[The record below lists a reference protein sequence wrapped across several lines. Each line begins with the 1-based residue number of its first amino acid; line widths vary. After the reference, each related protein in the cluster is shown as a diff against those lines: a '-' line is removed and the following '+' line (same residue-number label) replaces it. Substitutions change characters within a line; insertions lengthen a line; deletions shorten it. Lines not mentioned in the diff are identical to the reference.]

1 VAIVDG
7 RMREEGG
14 NKFNYILLR
23 FVVAVFSFFPS
34 SFSGSVGDGYDDPDV
49 VFERGP
55 TVKHYTVVLWIW
67 CRCLGEI
74 WQARYLYR
82 TVFVRRL

>member
-1 VAIVDG
+1 MAIVDG

-49 VFERGP
+49 VFERGAYGKALHGGSMDL
-55 TVKHYTVVLWIW
+55 VSLS
-67 CRCLGEI
+67 G
-74 WQARYLYR
+74 
-82 TVFVRRL
+82 